1 MKHDKDPR
9 ASIYTELIK
18 IDVAPETLKGPVTVT
33 MVEALNLQPIHPTTV
48 ADVREHAYKIRAII
62 AAECREA
69 TPDEADALEMCRA
82 VERWLCDRMGFYGE
96 YKL

>member
-18 IDVAPETLKGPVTVT
+18 IDVAPETFKGPVTVS
-33 MVEALNLQPIHPTTV
+33 MIEALNLQPIHPTTV
-48 ADVREHAYKIRAII
+48 VDVRQHANLIRETI
-62 AAECREA
+62 AAEGREA
-69 TPDEADALEMCRA
+69 TPDETDAIEMCKA

-96 YKL
+96 YKI